1 MADPLPKDPAQLF
14 KEKGKKRTRVQLSCT
29 ACRSRKLKCCRTH
42 PCTNCR
48 KRGEATTCTFV
59 GRGPRGRPSH
69 GRSSPTHV
77 QDRLQHLENLIFSLA
92 QQKRQGG
99 DQNPGQSQD
108 RDPDANS
115 LLPHGLGVEVP
126 QPGPQM
132 MLQTPPSPPDQ
143 VGKDSPAD
151 QPGKLVV
158 KDTGTSYIDSAHWK
172 AILEEINEFKESLRD
187 SDELSDEDAVEYEP
201 VNENAPTILFGLGK
215 TATKEELLTDLPSR
229 TVADRLVSLFINS
242 NQPAVVILH
251 IPTFHKQ
258 YNQFWTRPQDVSL
271 PWLGMLYAI
280 LSLGVLFHQRSGDS
294 LEGVTEDQMDIINTS
309 RKRSAQCLSQ
319 SNYTLAGRYK
329 VEGLFLYTMVE
340 FYMSNDAQIG
350 VSFLLGITVKLA
362 MRMGYHRDPDQFP
375 AISVFDGEMRRRMW
389 VFLYQ
394 LDTLI
399 AFEIGVPRTI
409 LDWHYDTALPRN
421 LSDEHY
427 NENTKKLPPPRPENE
442 VTTTSYTIAKA
453 RLMATFGKIL
463 DMAYSRE
470 PVTYE
475 EALELDRQME
485 EAHDLVPP
493 VFRARPI
500 DQCIMDP
507 PELIV
512 RRYALEN
519 TYQKARC
526 VLHRRYLGEVHSNL
540 RYAYSRVVC
549 ITAAKQILRGYAD
562 IYRENQPGGL
572 MYRNRYFPNSI
583 QYTDNLLA
591 AMILCMELS
600 YSHAAGGALAVRP
613 NDDVAV
619 VIRDRDDLLSTLE
632 ESHQILNE
640 LRKRSVDAQKA
651 YAALTIML
659 RRVKKGL
666 HTIPPPK
673 SSIFSSST
681 TDPTTEP
688 ELELEAEPVTTS
700 NQPPAYGS
708 WQDLESLDNQPYPLD
723 ISTGFMTDPM
733 TSMDTPFA
741 SLDVIGEMLDTP
753 ANLNWNLW
761 DRQIHDRPDLN
772 GNGLWYT
779 Q

>member
-1 MADPLPKDPAQLF
+1 
-14 KEKGKKRTRVQLSCT
+14 
-29 ACRSRKLKCCRTH
+29 
-42 PCTNCR
+42 
-48 KRGEATTCTFV
+48 
-59 GRGPRGRPSH
+59 
-69 GRSSPTHV
+69 
-77 QDRLQHLENLIFSLA
+77 
-92 QQKRQGG
+92 
-99 DQNPGQSQD
+99 
-108 RDPDANS
+108 
-115 LLPHGLGVEVP
+115 
-126 QPGPQM
+126 M

-143 VGKDSPAD
+143 
-151 QPGKLVV
+151 
-158 KDTGTSYIDSAHWK
+158 
-172 AILEEINEFKESLRD
+172 INEFKESLRD

-350 VSFLLGITVKLA
+350 VSLLLGITVKLA

-399 AFEIGVPRTI
+399 AFEIGIPRTI

-475 EALELDRQME
+475 EALELDRQMD

-512 RRYALEN
+512 RRYTLEN

-772 GNGLWYT
+772 GNGLCVISSVESYAQFLPFLTASTVTARDPETGYPTRAFLTVGYGPLSETFTSKVTCDPGTWVVEARSGAKFGVDSKQGQRGSSGSAGGIAGFLDFPGANEGVFEFLST
-779 Q
+779 RWELVPLEEKSGSETTVKLEIRFEFKNMWHAKMMSALEGQMAGVMIEAFERRIKEIHG